1 MWILRN
7 LKRPQ
12 VLFKTLKKNKIKL
25 KRVKMRITLPF
36 LIDKKKSTQLKI
48 SKLVKKTKR
57 NKKQR
62 IEINNLMILAK
73 IRQKM

>member
-1 MWILRN
+1 
-7 LKRPQ
+7 
-12 VLFKTLKKNKIKL
+12 
-25 KRVKMRITLPF
+25 MRITLPF
-36 LIDKKKSTQLKI
+36 LIDKKKRTQLKI